1 MIIRNGLVYTLE
13 QGFVEKDVYIENGY
27 FVEESD
33 YTGEESK
40 VMDAQGDYLIP
51 GLVDIHFHGCAGHD
65 FSDGTAEALAAIGR
79 YELEH
84 GITSICPASMT
95 LSEDTLLLVCKN
107 AYQYKNEQETSQQC
121 DDRGS
126 RLCGIHL
133 EGPFVSKEK
142 KGAQNPAYI
151 KDADV
156 EMFWRLQEAAGG
168 LVRLI
173 TIAPEIQGAEEFI
186 KNLSSK
192 VHISVGHTTSDYN
205 TAYQAFSLGADHV
218 THFFNAMPGFTHRAP
233 GVVGAAFDAKHVMPE
248 LICDGIHVDASAV
261 RVMFQLFGRERMI
274 LISDSMRATGMAD
287 GEYSLGGL
295 PVTVQ
300 GNRATLSDGTIAGS
314 ATNLMDCMRMAV
326 TMGIPLEAAVRCA
339 TYNPAKSIG
348 VEDVCGSIESGKY
361 GDCVILS
368 KKDLAT
374 RQVIFGGKVVG
385 D

>member
-1 MIIRNGLVYTLE
+1 
-13 QGFVEKDVYIENGY
+13 
-27 FVEESD
+27 
-33 YTGEESK
+33 
-40 VMDAQGDYLIP
+40 
-51 GLVDIHFHGCAGHD
+51 
-65 FSDGTAEALAAIGR
+65 
-79 YELEH
+79 
-84 GITSICPASMT
+84 
-95 LSEDTLLLVCKN
+95 
-107 AYQYKNEQETSQQC
+107 
-121 DDRGS
+121 
-126 RLCGIHL
+126 
-133 EGPFVSKEK
+133 
-142 KGAQNPAYI
+142 
-151 KDADV
+151 
-156 EMFWRLQEAAGG
+156 
-168 LVRLI
+168 
-173 TIAPEIQGAEEFI
+173 
-186 KNLSSK
+186 
-192 VHISVGHTTSDYN
+192 
-205 TAYQAFSLGADHV
+205 
-218 THFFNAMPGFTHRAP
+218 
-233 GVVGAAFDAKHVMPE
+233 
-248 LICDGIHVDASAV
+248 
-261 RVMFQLFGRERMI
+261 MI